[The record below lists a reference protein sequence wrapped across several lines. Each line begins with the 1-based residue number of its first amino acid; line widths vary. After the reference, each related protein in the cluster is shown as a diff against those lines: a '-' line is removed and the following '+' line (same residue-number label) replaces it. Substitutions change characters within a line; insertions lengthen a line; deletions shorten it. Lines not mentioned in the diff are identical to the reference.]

1 MQNAAQAYA
10 SVAKQIVNP
19 RELEADLLLN
29 AASRLQTIVDGWDR
43 RRSELDAALLYNR
56 KLWSIFMISATN
68 TDHALPVDI
77 RQNIANLGLFVM
89 NQTMSMMANPKRE
102 QLNPLI
108 SINRELTSAFLA
120 RAYAHLRP

>member
-10 SVAKQIVNP
+10 KVAKQIVNP
-19 RELEADLLLN
+19 RELEADLLLK

-43 RRSELDAALLYNR
+43 KKSELDAALLYNR

-68 TDHALPVDI
+68 TEHALPVGI

-89 NQTMSMMANPKRE
+89 NQTVSILRDPRRD
-102 QLNPLI
+102 QLGALI
-108 SINRELTSAFLA
+108 NINRELAAGLLG
-120 RAYAHLRP
+120 RA

>member
-10 SVAKQIVNP
+10 TVAKQIVNP
-19 RELEADLLLN
+19 RELEADLLLK

-43 RRSELDAALLYNR
+43 KKSEPDAALLYNR

-68 TDHALPVDI
+68 TEHAPPVPT
-77 RQNIANLGLFVM
+77 RQNIPNLGLFVI
-89 NQTMSMMANPKRE
+89 NRTMSKMPNPKRE

-108 SINRELTSAFLA
+108 SIN
-120 RAYAHLRP
+120 